1 MNIIFDGLIQVSIS
15 DSNGF
20 IQINLNNPPVNALSN
35 QLIDELYNVLNDI
48 NSNNQYKFL
57 VITGSNKHFSAG
69 ADLKERAS
77 MSKQET
83 LVFLDKLNDCFDLLE
98 NLRIPTIAQIYGAV
112 LGGGAELA
120 LCCDIIVA
128 DSFLHEEKNFKIG
141 FPETTIGII
150 PVAGGTYR
158 IYRKMNPGIAKYWIL
173 SGKIFSLE
181 RALSDGFIDIVKA
194 EDRDTL
200 IESLLYNS
208 RTSLVAAKKSM
219 NRCYLEVDSK
229 KQRLIELEEYKK
241 TLDSPERKEA
251 LKKYKRK

>member
-57 VITGSNKHFSAG
+57 VITGSNKHFSAV

-83 LVFLDKLNDCFDLLE
+83 LVFLDKLNNCFDLLE
-98 NLRIPTIAQIYGAV
+98 NLRIPTIAQVYGAV

-150 PVAGGTYR
+150 PGAGGTYR
-158 IYRKMNPGIAKYWIL
+158 IYKKMNPGIAKYWI
-173 SGKIFSLE
+173 
-181 RALSDGFIDIVKA
+181 
-194 EDRDTL
+194 
-200 IESLLYNS
+200 
-208 RTSLVAAKKSM
+208 
-219 NRCYLEVDSK
+219 
-229 KQRLIELEEYKK
+229 
-241 TLDSPERKEA
+241 
-251 LKKYKRK
+251 